1 MPGAKILYHAKQEIF
16 GKHLRAKEWIEY
28 SGKLSVYDRKTNPV
42 VLKIKSENVDSFLA
56 DIMDDEKEY
65 KGNSVRVAV
74 WVVRNFIA
82 LTYSTV
88 ECLLIAYTFKYST
101 FPALPITAC

>member
-1 MPGAKILYHAKQEIF
+1 MPVAKILYHAKQEIF

-56 DIMDDEKEY
+56 DIMDDEKEF
-65 KGNSVRVAV
+65 KGNSVTEVYGKLSKWLYNRGVIFQ
-74 WVVRNFIA
+74 N
-82 LTYSTV
+82 
-88 ECLLIAYTFKYST
+88 
-101 FPALPITAC
+101 